1 MCLTI
6 FIYASFV
13 ASPHNIL
20 SFALPSQATVI
31 PTTTTTTISSST
43 STSTSTSPSTS
54 KKPTC
59 IPFTIP
65 DSRPFFDQEQSQL
78 NLPPKLPNSSYE
90 QVVQQLRSLRLI
102 VVGCARNVG
111 ANVDNY
117 RTHVDQIVDL
127 FHPSSRVLIFESDST
142 DNTVVK
148 LQNWTRAEV
157 FSQGKLVPQIASRTD
172 RLALCR
178 NTLLTKAYNYT
189 PDYILATDVDMFST
203 TVPSFLSNF
212 YYNRD
217 DWSVMTASITGG
229 YYDIWALRTLSDNV
243 MNYDVWHRIWHLHNN
258 RKKYCNNDFVD
269 LIILIHK
276 KQIPVER
283 DLIEVRSAFGGAGLY
298 KVNSTYGCRYD
309 GSRTTCEHVPFHL
322 CMREKNRARIFIN
335 PRFLLR

>member
-20 SFALPSQATVI
+20 SFALPSQATI
-31 PTTTTTTISSST
+31 TPTTTTTTISSST

-142 DNTVVK
+142 DNTVAK

-243 MNYDVWHRIWHLHNN
+243 MNYDVWHRIWHLQNIQG
-258 RKKYCNNDFVD
+258 KYCNHNFVD
-269 LIILIHK
+269 LVIGTHQ
-276 KQIPVER
+276 KQIPIER

-298 KVNSTYGCRYD
+298 KLNVQGFPIQ
-309 GSRTTCEHVPFHL
+309 E
-322 CMREKNRARIFIN
+322 EIN
-335 PRFLLR
+335 FRLNKTSIQ

>member
-1 MCLTI
+1 MLFMSLTI

-13 ASPHNIL
+13 NSPHNFL
-20 SFALPSQATVI
+20 SFVLSSQTTVT
-31 PTTTTTTISSST
+31 PTTTTTTLSS
-43 STSTSTSPSTS
+43 STSTSPSTS
-54 KKPTC
+54 RTPTC
-59 IPFTIP
+59 TPFTIP
-65 DSRPFFDQEQSQL
+65 DSRPFFEQEHSQV
-78 NLPPKLPNSSYE
+78 NLPPKLANSSYE

-102 VVGCARNVG
+102 VVGCARNVEE
-111 ANVDNY
+111 NIDKY

-142 DNTVVK
+142 DKTLAK

-157 FSQGKLVPQIASRTD
+157 FAQGNLVPQIASRTD

-203 TVPSFLSNF
+203 TVSSFLSNF

-217 DWSVMTASITGG
+217 DWSVMTASVTGG

-269 LIILIHK
+269 LIILTHK
-276 KQIPVER
+276 KQIPIER

-298 KVNSTYGCRYD
+298 KVNSTYGCKYD